1 LAGRR
6 DRFIGAPLPSWD
18 FRTEHP
24 DMTDDGAKRG
34 VALNSVAASGFL
46 MAAKL
51 TVGLLTGSIGILAEA
66 AHSLLD
72 LGATLLTYFAVR
84 VSDAPPDK
92 EHPYGHAKIESI
104 SALGET
110 ALLFLTSLWIVSEAV
125 QRLLASHVHVETTW
139 WAAGVMVLSIAVD
152 AFRARALRRVAKA
165 TKSQALEADALHFS
179 SDILSSAVVL
189 AGLGL
194 VWLGYPKGD
203 ALAAIGVAM
212 FVCLAGWR
220 LARRT
225 IDTLIDAAPEGVA
238 EQVRSIAVRSPGI
251 AGIDRVRVRPAGNAL
266 FIDLDVA
273 VSRTHPLDRVTAIT
287 NALEARVSSVLPE
300 ADIAIHVRPIAL
312 DDERIAD
319 RVRVTAAVRGLAVHR
334 VTVQHV
340 AGRPT
345 VSLSLEIDGRR
356 RLGDAHEVATKLEA
370 AIREEIGGDIEVE
383 THIEPAL
390 IEERNAKAVPADELR
405 AIVRSAED
413 SARAFPS
420 IIDVHNIR
428 ARRSAD
434 GLFIVLHCRFDR
446 GETIDAVH
454 DVLDEFE
461 HAMHRRWPEARR
473 IVVHAEPP
481 KHDARKP
488 PAAAE

>member
-1 LAGRR
+1 MA
-6 DRFIGAPLPSWD
+6 
-18 FRTEHP
+18 
-24 DMTDDGAKRG
+24 DDDSKRG
-34 VALNSVAASGFL
+34 VALNSVAASGF
-46 MAAKL
+46 MVAAKL
-51 TVGLLTGSIGILAEA
+51 TVGLLTGSIGVLAEA

-84 VSDAPPDK
+84 VSDAPPDE
-92 EHPYGHAKIESI
+92 EHPYGHAKIESV
-104 SALGET
+104 SALAET
-110 ALLFLTSLWIVSEAV
+110 ALLFLTSIWIVYEAV
-125 QRLLASHVHVETTW
+125 QRLLAADVEVEATW
-139 WAAGVMVLSIAVD
+139 WAAGVMVLSIVID
-152 AFRARALRRVAKA
+152 AYRARALSRVAKA

-179 SDILSSAVVL
+179 SDILSSTVVL

-194 VWLGYPKGD
+194 TALGYPKGD
-203 ALAAIGVAM
+203 PLAAIGVAI

-238 EQVRSIAVRSPGI
+238 ERVRSIAARSPGVV
-251 AGIDRVRVRPAGNAL
+251 GIDRVRVRPAGSAL
-266 FIDLDVA
+266 FADLDIT
-273 VSRTHPLDRVTAIT
+273 VSRTHPLDRVAAIKD
-287 NALEARVSSVLPE
+287 ALAARVSAAVPE
-300 ADIAIHVRPIAL
+300 ADLAIRVRPIPL

-319 RVRVTAAVRGLAVHR
+319 RVRVTAAMRGLSVHR

-356 RLGDAHEVATKLEA
+356 KLGDAHAIATALEA
-370 AIREEIGGDIEVE
+370 AIRDEIGGEVEVE

-390 IEERNAKAVPADELR
+390 VEEHNAKAVPADELQ

-413 SARAFPS
+413 IARPFPS

-434 GLFIVLHCRFDR
+434 GLFIVLHCRFGR
-446 GETIDAVH
+446 GETVEAVH
-454 DVLDEFE
+454 RVLDEFE
-461 HAMHRRWPEARR
+461 HAMHRRLPEARR

-481 KHDARKP
+481 RPSGDTRSGE

>member
-1 LAGRR
+1 
-6 DRFIGAPLPSWD
+6 
-18 FRTEHP
+18 
-24 DMTDDGAKRG
+24 MTDDDAKRG
-34 VALNSVAASGFL
+34 VALNSVAASGF
-46 MAAKL
+46 MMVAKL

-84 VSDAPPDK
+84 VSGAPPDE
-92 EHPYGHAKIESI
+92 EHPYGHAKIESV
-104 SALGET
+104 SALAET
-110 ALLFLTSLWIVSEAV
+110 VLLFLTGVWIVYEAM
-125 QRLLASHVHVETTW
+125 QRLLAADVEVEATW
-139 WAAGVMVLSIAVD
+139 WAAAVMALSIAID
-152 AFRARALRRVAKA
+152 AFRARALSRVAKA

-194 VWLGYPKGD
+194 TWLGYPKGD
-203 ALAAIGVAM
+203 ALAAIGVAL

-238 EQVRSIAVRSPGI
+238 ERVRTIAARSPGV
-251 AGIDRVRVRPAGNAL
+251 AGIDRVRVRPAGSAL
-266 FIDLDVA
+266 FADLDIT
-273 VSRTHPLDRVTAIT
+273 VSRTHPLDRVAAIKE
-287 NALEARVSSVLPE
+287 ALAARVSAAVPE
-300 ADIAIHVRPIAL
+300 ADLAIRVRPIAL

-319 RVRVTAAVRGLAVHR
+319 RVRVTAAIRGLSVHR

-345 VSLSLEIDGRR
+345 VSLSLEVDGRR
-356 RLGDAHEVATKLEA
+356 RLGDAHAVATALEA
-370 AIREEIGGDIEVE
+370 AVRDEIGEEVEVE

-390 IEERNAKAVPADELR
+390 VEERDAKAVPADELG

-413 SARAFPS
+413 VARAFPS
-420 IIDVHNIR
+420 IIDVHDIR

-434 GLFIVLHCRFDR
+434 GLFVVLHCRFGR
-446 GETIDAVH
+446 RETVDAVH

-481 KHDARKP
+481 QQSGDAESEP
-488 PAAAE
+488 EAAE